1 MIGPA
6 RDFHGRNTILIDSP
20 GPRAMPDLEEE
31 VEPLDAV
38 YGFAA
43 YVGELSAVFD
53 QLAPWWQQLVTTHG
67 RARVKLRWPAGI
79 ASHPRVLAIYRQHHR
94 RLTNLRPPPRPGP
107 EPRFDDD
114 AAWGSEVEPK
124 PAMLIPPAPELLLI
138 DRLHVEAPQLH
149 ARMVFLLM
157 SPIGEPPQPRPSMQS
172 LQVVEPNSHAP
183 RAFDFAHRH
192 DVARGLERLLGAGA
206 DLRPRASGLALTFED
221 ADETHRLAHAAY
233 LRDLERALIEAERTW
248 ARALEH
254 RAARGSTREQAL
266 DDLYLRHRVGP
277 VGHPRVLGVIQ
288 AYWALCHE
296 INHAL
301 VDQKRHVAPEHLLLG
316 WLRDGRHD
324 SWIELLSALP
334 YWPVG
339 LDADGK
345 WI

>member
-1 MIGPA
+1 
-6 RDFHGRNTILIDSP
+6 
-20 GPRAMPDLEEE
+20 MPDLELELA
-31 VEPLDAV
+31 PLDAA

-43 YVGELSAVFD
+43 YVDELSAALD
-53 QLAPWWQQLVTTHG
+53 HLSPWWQQLVSTHG
-67 RARVKLRWPAGI
+67 RKRVKLRWPAGI

-94 RLTNLRPPPRPGP
+94 RLGNLRPPPRSGP
-107 EPRFDDD
+107 TPRFDDD

-138 DRLHVEAPQLH
+138 DRLHVEAPHLH
-149 ARMVFLLM
+149 ARMVYLVM
-157 SPIGEPPQPRPSMQS
+157 PPIGEPPQPRPSMQS
-172 LQVVEPNSHAP
+172 LQVVEPDSHTP

-206 DLRPRASGLALTFED
+206 DLRARASTTAREPSLAE
-221 ADETHRLAHAAY
+221 ADDTHRLAHAAY
-233 LRDLERALIEAERTW
+233 LRDLERALSEAERTW
-248 ARALEH
+248 AHELAH
-254 RAARGSTREQAL
+254 REARGSTREQAL
-266 DDLYLRHRVGP
+266 DDLYSRRVGP
-277 VGHPRVLGVIQ
+277 AGHPRVLGVIQ

-301 VDQKRHVAPEHLLLG
+301 VDATHHVAPENLLLG
-316 WLRDGRHD
+316 WLRDGRRD
-324 SWIELLSALP
+324 SWLEILSALP